1 MTNDKWPNTDTKVNF
16 IIMGLLTVLFFVPAF
31 AETNY
36 DLETIESVSI
46 IGTKADALNVP
57 GSATVISNED
67 LQKVIDTDIHK
78 ILSAVPGV
86 FFRTED
92 GYGLRPNISIR
103 GTGLDRSGKITI
115 MEDGVLVAPAPYTS
129 ASAYYFPT
137 TGRIHAVEVLK
148 GPSAITQGPS
158 TIGGAL
164 NLISTPIPTEGRG
177 KFVQEL
183 GDNGMTRSHAVL
195 GGDNGAFGGMVEFH
209 EHATDGFDSIANV
222 GGDTGFQKSDMLV
235 KLRYSMGNHELT
247 LKYLDL
253 SESSEQT
260 YVGLSQYSFQQNPR
274 MRYGMT
280 QYDMMDNDGE
290 QESLTYK
297 GSFGNFDV
305 VLTSFSNDYHRDWF
319 KVDKAN
325 NSKTGG
331 VSNSINGVIEAA
343 NSGNAIAQGILDGT
357 QATEVKLKHN
367 NRFYSNEG
375 IQFQVSTDIENHSVT
390 FGYRDLEDSES
401 RDQGYECFQQS
412 SSGTNSALY
421 DCGSG
426 FTGSNNRLRETE
438 ATSYFLQDTISMDKL
453 TVTLGYRSEEYDK
466 VENRWDDGVSGS
478 RTQPNAKYINKT
490 STGDYSTTGIGATYD
505 MNENLKLVAG
515 FHQGMSPVF
524 NGDAEEADN
533 IELGFRYNKGT
544 TALEVM
550 YFSSDYANLVAECKN
565 SNGGDCDA
573 GDTFDGGEVDVS
585 GLEVDASWLVQR
597 DGVSFPIAVTL
608 TTTDATFEN
617 SFEDDY
623 FGTVAAGDDL
633 PYIPSSVVAISAGFI
648 TESGWSGYLRMADH
662 GSSCSTASCGAFEN
676 IDAYSYAD
684 ISIRK
689 RMSDKLDVYGV
700 LENVTDNE
708 DIAAR
713 APKSGARSQK
723 PQTFKLGFSY
733 KL

>member
-1 MTNDKWPNTDTKVNF
+1 MENKWPNIHTKIHF
-16 IIMGLLTVLFFVPAF
+16 LIMGLLAILFFVPAF
-31 AETNY
+31 ADTNY

-46 IGTKADALNVP
+46 IGTFEDPSNIP
-57 GSATVISNED
+57 GSVTVISNED

-103 GTGLDRSGKITI
+103 GTSLDRSGKITI

-177 KFVQEL
+177 KFVQEI
-183 GDNGMTRSHAVL
+183 GDNGMTRSHAVM
-195 GGDNGAFGGMVEFH
+195 GGDNGTFGGMVEFH

-235 KLRYSMGNHELT
+235 KLRYSSGDHEVT
-247 LKYLDL
+247 FKYLDL
-253 SESSEQT
+253 DESSEQT
-260 YVGLSQYSFQQNPR
+260 YVGLSQASFNKNPR

-290 QESLTYK
+290 QESITYK
-297 GSFGNFDV
+297 GSFGNVDI

-343 NSGNAIAQGILDGT
+343 NAGNAIAQGILDGT

-367 NRFYSNEG
+367 NRFYGNEG
-375 IQFQVSTDIENHSVT
+375 IQFQVSTDIENHSLT
-390 FGYRDLEDSES
+390 FGYRDLEDYES
-401 RDQGYECFQQS
+401 RMQGYECFQQS
-412 SSGTNSALY
+412 ASGTNSALY
-421 DCGSG
+421 DCGTG
-426 FTGSNNRLRETE
+426 FTSSNNRLRETD
-438 ATSYFLQDTISMDKL
+438 ATSYFVQDTISMDRL
-453 TVTLGYRSEEYDK
+453 TVTVGYRSEEYDK

-478 RTQPNAKYINKT
+478 RTQPKSGYINKK
-490 STGDYSTTGIGATYD
+490 SSGDYSTTGIGATYE

-524 NGDAEEADN
+524 NGDAEDCLLYTSDAAD
-533 IELGFRYNKGT
+533 E
-544 TALEVM
+544 
-550 YFSSDYANLVAECKN
+550 
-565 SNGGDCDA
+565 
-573 GDTFDGGEVDVS
+573 
-585 GLEVDASWLVQR
+585 
-597 DGVSFPIAVTL
+597 
-608 TTTDATFEN
+608 
-617 SFEDDY
+617 
-623 FGTVAAGDDL
+623 
-633 PYIPSSVVAISAGFI
+633 
-648 TESGWSGYLRMADH
+648 
-662 GSSCSTASCGAFEN
+662 
-676 IDAYSYAD
+676 
-684 ISIRK
+684 
-689 RMSDKLDVYGV
+689 
-700 LENVTDNE
+700 
-708 DIAAR
+708 
-713 APKSGARSQK
+713 
-723 PQTFKLGFSY
+723 
-733 KL
+733 